1 MLCHANKVKM
11 VVEIKMEKKI
21 DFFTKIYK
29 KIIWNLALFKKKKK
43 SKLQIDGFMQNA
55 RNFVILSGTQLG
67 KSRNA

>member
-29 KIIWNLALFKKKKK
+29 KIIWNLALFKKKKNK
-43 SKLQIDGFMQNA
+43 NFKLTALCKMLE
-55 RNFVILSGTQLG
+55 IL
-67 KSRNA
+67 